1 MTARNSICMSMFCLM
16 NSLIL
21 YADFLMPSLSTLTPD
36 SMHAMADM
44 AKSTRSSIMT
54 EITKELSLQHN
65 YANINAFI
73 ANETAHDT
81 M

>member
-1 MTARNSICMSMFCLM
+1 
-16 NSLIL
+16 
-21 YADFLMPSLSTLTPD
+21 MPSLSTLTPD

-73 ANETAHDT
+73 ANETAHDA